1 MTLSCRHHGTTSGCQ
16 GCPLLR
22 EPYEEQLRVK
32 RERLVRALARYPHL
46 GLPEVQPIVP
56 AVRTESYR
64 HRLKLPV
71 HIGSGHGGDRSV
83 SIGLYDSQHR
93 VLHTPDCPVL
103 APALRETLP
112 VLADWLSGRR
122 GVHSVDLRVSEAT
135 GDLALVL
142 ACAGGELPG
151 GPRAAR
157 ELRRRLPKLAS
168 IAISRADPKG
178 LRVMG
183 SMPQVLAGAH
193 FLEERIGETRYR
205 LHPGAFFQVDPL
217 QAVRIHDLVREMVG
231 DAATVLDLYAGV
243 GAYGLMLAKGRK
255 RVVLIEEVEQAAR
268 GAAAVA
274 PPHVEVLA
282 RKVESVPL
290 QTLLGGGPRF
300 DVAVINP
307 ARRGSDPAS
316 LERLGEVAERVVYVS
331 CGPETLARD
340 LDCLASHGLR
350 ADRVVPVDL
359 FPQTREVEAVVHLSR
374 GEALTRWRSERGW
387 VRGPWQGQPSGATGR
402 PSRVTALVI
411 GQLRPRGKLDAAS
424 FEKIGTVATH
434 SLIRLELKGSLGRAL
449 SELRSWGHPV
459 AGEDPKTAPFF
470 AEKAGLVR
478 PFVHVDRDA
487 DGTTAPLHGDLAESL
502 DKLGGI
508 TRGEPAPQER
518 RSSRRPDKRRGRR

>member
-1 MTLSCRHHGTTSGCQ
+1 MTVTCRHHGACP

-22 EPYEEQLRVK
+22 EPYEQQLLAK
-32 RERLVRALARYPHL
+32 RQRLVQALSRYPHL
-46 GLPEVQPIVP
+46 GLPEVEPIVP
-56 AVRTESYR
+56 AVRTDSYR

-71 HIGSGHGGDRSV
+71 HIGSGPGGDRSV

-103 APALRETLP
+103 APALREALP
-112 VLADWLSGRR
+112 VLAGWLSGRR

-135 GDLALVL
+135 GELALVL

-151 GPRAAR
+151 GARAAR
-157 ELRRRLPKLAS
+157 ELRRRLPRLAS
-168 IAISRADPKG
+168 VAVSRADPKG

-193 FLEERIGETRYR
+193 FIEEHIAETRYR
-205 LHPGAFFQVDPL
+205 LHPGAFFQIDPL
-217 QAVRIHDLVREMVG
+217 QAVRIHELVREMAA

-268 GAAAVA
+268 AAAAVA
-274 PPHVEVLA
+274 PRHVEVLA

-290 QTLLGGGPRF
+290 QTLLAGGPRF
-300 DVAVINP
+300 DVAIINP
-307 ARRGSDPAS
+307 ARRGSDPTS
-316 LERLGEVAERVVYVS
+316 LERLGEVAERVIYVS

-350 ADRVVPVDL
+350 ADRIVPVDL

-374 GEALTRWRSERGW
+374 REPLERWRSERGW
-387 VRGPWQGQPSGATGR
+387 VRGPWQGHPSGAVGR
-402 PSRVTALVI
+402 PSRVTALVL
-411 GQLRPRGKLDAAS
+411 GKVRARGKLDAAS
-424 FEKIGTVATH
+424 FEKLGTVATH
-434 SLIRLELKGSLGRAL
+434 SLVRLELKGSLGRAL
-449 SELRSWGHPV
+449 AELRSWGHPV

-478 PFVHVDRDA
+478 PFVHVDRDT

-502 DKLGGI
+502 ERLGGFS
-508 TRGEPAPQER
+508 REEPGEER
-518 RSSRRPDKRRGRR
+518 KSRRPDKRRRRH